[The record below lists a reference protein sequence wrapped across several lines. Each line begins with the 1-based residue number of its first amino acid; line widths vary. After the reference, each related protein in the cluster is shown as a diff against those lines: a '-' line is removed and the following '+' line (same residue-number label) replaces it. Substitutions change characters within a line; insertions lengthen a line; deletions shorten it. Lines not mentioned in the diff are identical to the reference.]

1 VIKVLHVDDNVDDL
15 ELTRLRIL
23 QIDKELQIESA
34 ESVAEALQKA
44 ESDGFDCILS
54 DYQMPDMNGLE
65 FLQALRDRG
74 VSIPFIFLTGQ
85 GNWEKRQKRFATA
98 QPPRVSRFIR
108 SQ

>member
-44 ESDGFDCILS
+44 ESDAARAIGKNVRSVSRRRSRLGYPGS
-54 DYQMPDMNGLE
+54 SAPSSKPYGEKSRTMRGLE
-65 FLQALRDRG
+65 LKTEEVGGIACR
-74 VSIPFIFLTGQ
+74 
-85 GNWEKRQKRFATA
+85 KRM
-98 QPPRVSRFIR
+98 
-108 SQ
+108 